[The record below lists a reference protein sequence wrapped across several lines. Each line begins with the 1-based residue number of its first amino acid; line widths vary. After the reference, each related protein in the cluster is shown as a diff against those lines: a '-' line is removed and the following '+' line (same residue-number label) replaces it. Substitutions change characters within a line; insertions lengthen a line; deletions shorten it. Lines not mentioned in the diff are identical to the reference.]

1 MSLIYIIVSISL
13 LIISILINERLN
25 NIDKSISL
33 IKDLGYDSFIE
44 CNKENKRLKLEITKN
59 KKYIKQLNLRL
70 DIKEMND
77 SLGGDEEW
85 ISAY

>member
-33 IKDLGYDSFIE
+33 VKDLDYDSLIE

-77 SLGGDEEW
+77 SLGGDEE
-85 ISAY
+85 